1 VKVCGIT
8 NLDNALMCENYG
20 ANALGFIFYKESK
33 RYISPDDA
41 KNIIKNLSPFTI
53 KVGVFVN
60 ESAENINRISSETK
74 LDLVQLHG
82 DENPALLKEIE
93 LPAIKSFRVKD
104 NFDFSTLNDYKN
116 CSHLLDTY
124 TSNGF
129 GGSGKIFN
137 WNIIPKN
144 ILNKIILSGGVSI
157 NNIETI
163 YNDIKPSAVDLSSS
177 LEIEP
182 GKKDEQKVKE
192 FFNKI
197 YSLRSKTW

>member
-20 ANALGFIFYKESK
+20 ANAIGFIFYKESK
-33 RYISPDDA
+33 RYIAPDDA

-60 ESAENINRISSETK
+60 ESIENVNRISSETK
-74 LDLVQLHG
+74 LDMIQLHG
-82 DENPALLKEIE
+82 DENPDLLNEIE
-93 LPAIKSFRVKD
+93 LPVIKSFRIKND
-104 NFDFSTLNDYKN
+104 FDFSILNSYQN
-116 CSHLLDTY
+116 CFHLLDTY
-124 TSNGF
+124 TDNGF
-129 GGSGKIFN
+129 GGSGKTFN

-144 ILNKIILSGGVSI
+144 ILNKIILSGGISI
-157 NNIETI
+157 KNIETI

-177 LEIEP
+177 LESEP

-197 YSLRSKTW
+197 YSFRSKTW